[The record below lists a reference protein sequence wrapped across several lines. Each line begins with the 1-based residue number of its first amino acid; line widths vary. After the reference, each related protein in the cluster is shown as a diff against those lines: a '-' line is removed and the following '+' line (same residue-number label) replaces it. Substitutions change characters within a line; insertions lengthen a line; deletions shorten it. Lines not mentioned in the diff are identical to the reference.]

1 LPYFSTFFEIQ
12 QQPPPAFRIK
22 LDTLFSALPLR
33 HKSQKT
39 GFLLALR
46 APEMINCGALVWL
59 ISTSKQPTT
68 ANAPASAGYAEH
80 KGCPKIRKIDA
91 AADSTRR
98 I

>member
-1 LPYFSTFFEIQ
+1 MQ

-39 GFLLALR
+39 GFLLALS

-68 ANAPASAGYAEH
+68 VNAPASAGYAERR
-80 KGCPKIRKIDA
+80 GCPKIRKIDA